1 MALILIKTL
10 FQKADILMVKL
21 AYLGSEASNLKKD
34 AGFGFSGS
42 RNVPK

>member
-34 AGFGFSGS
+34 ARFGFSGS
-42 RNVPK
+42 RNVLK